1 MGVTFLIGKIPF
13 IGLIHS
19 HIHLIDVHG
28 KSSFLLVLQASCTA
42 EIPHFINGRVGCR
55 ARIT

>member
-13 IGLIHS
+13 IGLINP

-28 KSSFLLVLQASCTA
+28 KSSFFVV
-42 EIPHFINGRVGCR
+42 VG
-55 ARIT
+55 AGGGLGNELHS